1 MLTSSKCYMRTSKT
15 VAGRRP
21 QHKCRVISSEFCIS
35 ETEVQ
40 ACISVGLLHSKGAV
54 QLNNCQNESFWLP
67 TRKVADKPAK
77 QKTKEDLSVTLP
89 LQMKCSAV
97 PGCSGDQEES
107 VHVWLLPAKANTTKK
122 LLVFSLDESVLLF
135 PAVHQ
140 TKVAQVQK
148 RIPTGFHRTFI
159 NLDLLM
165 FADILTE
172 RQSTGE
178 RCKCWGDENLIKLW
192 VKLWVKL
199 KRSGQSC

>member
-1 MLTSSKCYMRTSKT
+1 MRTSKT

-107 VHVWLLPAKANTTKK
+107 VHVWLLPAKANTTKSFSCFPWTSPFCFSRLFIK
-122 LLVFSLDESVLLF
+122 PKWHRSKNGFRLVFTEPSL
-135 PAVHQ
+135 
-140 TKVAQVQK
+140 TW
-148 RIPTGFHRTFI
+148 I
-159 NLDLLM
+159 
-165 FADILTE
+165 
-172 RQSTGE
+172 
-178 RCKCWGDENLIKLW
+178 C
-192 VKLWVKL
+192 
-199 KRSGQSC
+199 